1 VKPIRG
7 EPTPSEDKIL
17 ASVKA
22 AKQSD
27 VAKGTGPR
35 VTRKPYND
43 EMATSPATP
52 ETNATGDLHKALMS
66 VGDQMPYHDK
76 PASLATVGHALKQ
89 VALKIAPSAPDIGR
103 SQAPEP
109 VTKPEIGERDTSGLF
124 GTPSPD
130 REAV

>member
-1 VKPIRG
+1 MKAIRAQAVPSTDKVLRVK
-7 EPTPSEDKIL
+7 TPKSYYG
-17 ASVKA
+17 ASVDDHIAKA
-22 AKQSD
+22 A
-27 VAKGTGPR
+27 AAGAG
-35 VTRKPYND
+35 
-43 EMATSPATP
+43 AATP

-66 VGDQMPYHDK
+66 VGDQMLQYHDK

-109 VTKPEIGERDTSGLF
+109 VTKPEIGERDTSRLF